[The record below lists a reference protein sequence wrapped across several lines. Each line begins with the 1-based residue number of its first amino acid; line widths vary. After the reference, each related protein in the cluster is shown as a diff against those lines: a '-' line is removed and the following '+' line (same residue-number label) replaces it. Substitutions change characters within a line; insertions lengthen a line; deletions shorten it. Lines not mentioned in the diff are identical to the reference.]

1 MKKLKHSKVKNTGL
15 IFEILTRMAMKETL
29 NPNSTQSAI
38 KLIKFNFKPTSEL
51 IKELNLYQT
60 LNLKSDHDG
69 KELLN
74 FTLEAKKSI
83 DPKKL
88 LIEKYNLVKS
98 IKKNYNIDLFFDTRV
113 SNYTLTAAIY
123 KLLEFNG
130 KDNPEDYLNS
140 KKLVV
145 EHLSGKKAEVI
156 EEEVIQA
163 FREQDE
169 DVRKIGFKM
178 IIEKFNSKYRTLN
191 DKQKKLLSKYINED
205 SDKED
210 FKNYVL
216 KEVSSIVR
224 TLTAATKRVTDD
236 VTKIKLNETINLTQ
250 QIISAKVIKE
260 EHLSSMLKFY
270 ELIEVLE
277 NE

>member
-38 KLIKFNFKPTSEL
+38 KLIKFNFKPDSEL
-51 IKELNLYQT
+51 VKELNLYQT
-60 LNLKSDHDG
+60 LNVKSDHDS

-83 DPKKL
+83 NQKKL
-88 LIEKYNLVKS
+88 LVEKYNLVKS
-98 IKKNYNIDLFFDTRV
+98 IKKNYNIDLFFNTRV

-145 EHLSGKKAEVI
+145 EHLSGKKEEVI
-156 EEEVIQA
+156 EEEVLSR

-205 SDKED
+205 SELEP

-224 TLTAATKRVTDD
+224 VLTNAAKTVSDD
-236 VTKIKLNETINLTQ
+236 VTRIKLNETINLTQ
-250 QIISAKVIKE
+250 SIISAKVIKE
-260 EHLSSMLKFY
+260 EHLSSLLKFY

>member
-1 MKKLKHSKVKNTGL
+1 
-15 IFEILTRMAMKETL
+15 MAMKETL

-38 KLIKFNFKPTSEL
+38 KVIKSNFKPSSEL
-51 IKELNLYQT
+51 VKELNLYQT
-60 LNLKSDHDG
+60 LNIKSDHDSR
-69 KELLN
+69 ELLDL
-74 FTLEAKKSI
+74 TLEAKKSI
-83 DPKKL
+83 DQKKL

-130 KDNPEDYLNS
+130 RDNPDDYLNS

-145 EHLSGKKAEVI
+145 EHLSGKKEEVL
-156 EEEVIQA
+156 EEEVVA
-163 FREQDE
+163 TFREQD
-169 DVRKIGFKM
+169 DDIRKLGFKI

-191 DKQKKLLSKYINED
+191 EKQKKLLSKYINED
-205 SDKED
+205 SELEP

-224 TLTAATKRVTDD
+224 VLTKAAKTVSDD
-236 VTKIKLNETINLTQ
+236 VTRIKLNETINLTQ

-277 NE
+277 NDN